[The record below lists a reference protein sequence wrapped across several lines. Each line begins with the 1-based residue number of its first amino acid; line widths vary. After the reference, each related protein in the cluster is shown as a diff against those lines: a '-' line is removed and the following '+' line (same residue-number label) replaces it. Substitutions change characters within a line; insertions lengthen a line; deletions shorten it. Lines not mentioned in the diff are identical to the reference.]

1 MKINCLS
8 CGHNIDLDDAYADH
22 YEGRIKCYGCDCTL
36 EIRTEQ
42 SAIRYVRPVS
52 QAAETA
58 QSDSKGG
65 DKAQGDGA
73 ARSNGTRGGRTR
85 YYKARNSGVRVEPPL
100 SGGDVTHAPSAS
112 GRAA

>member
-22 YEGRIKCYGCDCTL
+22 YEGQIKCYGCDCTL

-42 SAIRYVRPVS
+42 SAVRYVRRAS
-52 QAAETA
+52 QPADTA
-58 QSDSKGG
+58 DSDGKGS

-73 ARSNGTRGGRTR
+73 APSNGTRGGKTR
-85 YYKARNSGVRVEPPL
+85 YYKARNGGVRVEPPL
-100 SGGDVTHAPSAS
+100 SGGNVAHEPSAS